1 MLSPSSWYDSPLPK
15 SIRYQKMNRSAAFL
29 KLLLVGPTSRPIH
42 KKFWWSQ
49 LFLTERH
56 SNVCPKTG
64 FPQIPWFIMVYH
76 HFPIK
81 FAMVYVSTHFSTWAC
96 DNLKTKSPNHDE
108 FRQRSCGRQRENPIL
123 RTLVFSG
130 LLSITF
136 PGWVAPTFLKR
147 CGSAH
152 PSSTGDN

>member
-1 MLSPSSWYDSPLPK
+1 MFKHLSTDTSLWCKAHPHGMIAPCQKK

-29 KLLLVGPTSRPIH
+29 KLLFVGPTSRPIH

-56 SNVCPKTG
+56 SNVCPKT
-64 FPQIPWFIMVYH
+64 WFMSP
-76 HFPIK
+76 PI
-81 FAMVYVSTHFSTWAC
+81 FHLG
-96 DNLKTKSPNHDE
+96 DNLKTNSPSHDE
-108 FRQRSCGRQRENPIL
+108 FRQRSCGTQRENPIL

>member
-29 KLLLVGPTSRPIH
+29 KLLFVGPTCRPIH
-42 KKFWWSQ
+42 KKFWSQ

-81 FAMVYVSTHFSTWAC
+81 IAMVHVSAHFSTWAC
-96 DNLKTKSPNHDE
+96 DNLKTKSPSHDE
-108 FRQRSCGRQRENPIL
+108 FRQRSCGTRRENPIEDFGVL
-123 RTLVFSG
+123 RASFNNISWLSG
-130 LLSITF
+130 SNL
-136 PGWVAPTFLKR
+136 PEKMWV
-147 CGSAH
+147 
-152 PSSTGDN
+152 SSSKLNWG